1 MSNHNHQRRD
11 SIVWVL
17 IADEAIARILLW
29 PGAGKELQP
38 VEELTDPDAHA
49 KASAFRNDAYGQR
62 SGTMALGPGGGSGT
76 PVQGAVSTA
85 APVGDDE
92 LHQEAGNFARRVAQH
107 LLTAHQQR
115 RFDELRIAAAPRFL
129 GELRKAFDPEVA
141 KVVTEELSK
150 DLIHETNDDL
160 TERLFPQRKSAG

>member
-1 MSNHNHQRRD
+1 MSNRNHQRRD

-62 SGTMALGPGGGSGT
+62 SRHDGAWSGRWLGHA
-76 PVQGAVSTA
+76 GA
-85 APVGDDE
+85 GRRQ
-92 LHQEAGNFARRVAQH
+92 HGRAGRR
-107 LLTAHQQR
+107 
-115 RFDELRIAAAPRFL
+115 
-129 GELRKAFDPEVA
+129 
-141 KVVTEELSK
+141 
-150 DLIHETNDDL
+150 
-160 TERLFPQRKSAG
+160 

>member
-49 KASAFRNDAYGQR
+49 KASEFRRDAYGQR
-62 SGTMALGPGGGSGT
+62 SGTVALGAGGASGT
-76 PVQGAVSTA
+76 PVQGGIAPA
-85 APVGDDE
+85 AGVGEDE
-92 LHQEAGNFARRVAQH
+92 LHQEAGNFARRVAQR
-107 LLTAHQQR
+107 LLTAHQQGQ
-115 RFDELRIAAAPRFL
+115 FDELRIAAAPRFL
-129 GELRKAFDPEVA
+129 GELRKMLDPQVA
-141 KVVTEELSK
+141 KIVTEEVSK
-150 DLIHETNDDL
+150 DLVHESNDDL
-160 TERLFPQRKSAG
+160 TQRLFPQRKVGS